1 MATRKQI
8 TEMINELFEDRIES
22 LEQLRAANGPHSNT
36 DQLLVARIQED
47 RLMWQELRNRHDAM
61 FVKKQKK

>member
-8 TEMINELFEDRIES
+8 SEMIDELFEERIET
-22 LEQLRAANGPHSNT
+22 LDQVRASRGPHNNT

-61 FVKKQKK
+61 FVARKKK